1 MKYWTVRSKLEG
13 VHQFILTSRLVP
25 AVQSVQRIQVTKD
38 GLRIRIQM
46 RISRIRISFRMQMS
60 RYGLGEAG
68 VGNNK
73 RTRCVGSL
81 WVTLGS
87 TIGHLRVTR
96 SYLMHFYFSCFKQK

>member
-1 MKYWTVRSKLEG
+1 M
-13 VHQFILTSRLVP
+13 VP

-60 RYGLGEAG
+60 RSCLGEAG
-68 VGNNK
+68 VGNK

-81 WVTLGS
+81 LAKAD
-87 TIGHLRVTR
+87 H
-96 SYLMHFYFSCFKQK
+96 